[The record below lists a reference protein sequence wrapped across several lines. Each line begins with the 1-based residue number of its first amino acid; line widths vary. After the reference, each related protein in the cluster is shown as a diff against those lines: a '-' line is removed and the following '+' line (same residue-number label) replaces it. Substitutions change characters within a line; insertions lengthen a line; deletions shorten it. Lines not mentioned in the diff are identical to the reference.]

1 MFTDGQKIE
10 RNSKQ
15 KASSSFLP
23 FCSSVGIGRRCIFLG
38 VLLLIMILFCGCQSV
53 KLDGF
58 SVGVIYL
65 NTDLTTTSSFTGQQS
80 TKVEGIMPV
89 GLLNFRFE

>member
-1 MFTDGQKIE
+1 MFDVRIKNKHKLKE
-10 RNSKQ
+10 H
-15 KASSSFLP
+15 ASSFSLP
-23 FCSSVGIGRRCIFLG
+23 FVLASDIGRRCIFLG